1 MQLVSIVV
9 RVLAGWKKDRDKKC
23 ERLSLIRTQRQRAGV
38 VWRHLNTGQQ
48 QLESVSN
55 SSVLHTASPSGERGA
70 ARTLLESYTVSH
82 FPPTSPCVSACVLRE
97 RERERSVALITQPL

>member
-9 RVLAGWKKDRDKKC
+9 RVLAGWKKDRDKKS

-55 SSVLHTASPSGERGA
+55 SSVLHTASPSGEHGA

-82 FPPTSPCVSACVLRE
+82 FPPTSPCVSACV
-97 RERERSVALITQPL
+97 